1 MSAPARVTRLGFL
14 EVRTPDVARLVAYCT
29 DELGLAVVE
38 GDGREAYLTTGPDH
52 HCLHVVEGGA
62 HGRARVGLQIAGT
75 LDEAHRA
82 LTERGVDAERR
93 SDPQAGIA
101 SALVLAEPG
110 TDAEVVLYREM
121 ALSGVPMSAG
131 TTPTKLGHV
140 ACYAPDVAALQSF
153 YQDCLG
159 FRWSDTIGDFFVFLR
174 CGPDHHTIN
183 VMESQTR
190 TGLHHMAYEVR
201 DLVHLR
207 DALDHLARH
216 GRRLVWGPGRHGP
229 GHNVFSYHRD
239 PDGNLVE
246 IFTELDLMLDEE
258 SGHWEPRPWHEE
270 FPMGP
275 KVWPLAPEVPNAWGP
290 INPELLEH

>member
-1 MSAPARVTRLGFL
+1 MSTPARVTRLGFL

-29 DELGLAVVE
+29 DELALAVVD

-52 HCLHVVEGGA
+52 HCLHVVEGDA
-62 HGRARVGLQIAGT
+62 HGRARVGLQIAGS

-82 LTERGVDAERR
+82 LTERGVEVERR
-93 SDPQAGIA
+93 SDMQAGVA
-101 SALVLAEPG
+101 DALVVPEPG

-121 ALSGVPMSAG
+121 SLSGVAVSAG
-131 TTPTKLGHV
+131 TRPTKLGHV
-140 ACYAPDVAALQSF
+140 ACYAPDVARLQGF
-153 YQDCLG
+153 YEDTLG

-183 VMESQTR
+183 IMESR
-190 TGLHHMAYEVR
+190 SLTGLHHLAYEVR
-201 DLVHLR
+201 DIVHLR
-207 DALDHLARH
+207 DVLDHLARH

-246 IFTELDLMLDEE
+246 LFTELDLMLDEE

-275 KVWPLAPEVPNAWGP
+275 KLWPLAPEVPNAWGP
-290 INPELLEH
+290 LNPELLEH